1 MVRSP
6 REIPFAMALA
16 AGLLVLA
23 ACGSSSS
30 TSDTV
35 GADVPGDVPAD
46 VHSDIASPDVR
57 PDVPVVDIAND
68 PAPMD
73 AADVPAIDVPADVP
87 VDTGPDI
94 DFDAFPPPLTPEQ
107 LGFQAVEAPWSGS
120 VIYFNTWGSGD
131 GTDEG
136 KDAIRMIRPNVDP
149 AGSTMG
155 VRARAFS
162 FWTFGIRSD
171 GTIAFAS
178 ADPLKDTHYP
188 DLANL
193 GNAIQN
199 TYLWGPAADD
209 VPQQISFGRVNDEC
223 HVFLPDNKT
232 LLMCRRAKFYG
243 VETPGAEPAIQWF
256 NDPYRLVSLDTQA
269 GTNTWLSPL
278 NPLVNDLSAW
288 PRDDGTLLFT
298 RFFADEMKSSL
309 YSMGAD
315 GTPVTLEVEDGNR
328 AIVSQDG
335 KVAWFKKNGSTWRA
349 DWNKL
354 GAAVVV
360 LIGDGKVADDLTPS
374 PDGTQIA
381 YTVADQA
388 HNCSDLYVAKVD
400 GTDEIRILDCSD
412 NANLFISGL
421 RWIETPTIE

>member
-1 MVRSP
+1 M
-6 REIPFAMALA
+6 
-16 AGLLVLA
+16 VLA
-23 ACGSSSS
+23 AALLALVACSSSSS

-35 GADVPGDVPAD
+35 GADVLGDVPAD
-46 VHSDIASPDVR
+46 VPSDVASPDVR
-57 PDVPVVDIAND
+57 PDVPVVDIPHD
-68 PAPMD
+68 PAPVD
-73 AADVPAIDVPADVP
+73 VADVPALDVPADVP

-107 LGFQAVEAPWSGS
+107 LGFKAVEAPWTGQ
-120 VIYFNTWGSGD
+120 VIYFNTWGAGD
-131 GTDEG
+131 GTDDG
-136 KDAIRMIRPNVDP
+136 KDGIWMIRPEGGPWV
-149 AGSTMG
+149 A
-155 VRARAFS
+155 RARAFS
-162 FWTFGIRSD
+162 FWTFGVRSD

-199 TYLWGPAADD
+199 TYLWGPAADA
-209 VPQQISFGRVNDEC
+209 VPTQISFGRVNDEC
-223 HVFLPDNKT
+223 HVFLPDGKT

-243 VETPGAEPAIQWF
+243 VETPGGDPEIQWF
-256 NDPYRLVSLDTQA
+256 NDPYRLVSLDTTT
-269 GTNTWLSPL
+269 GMNTWLSPL
-278 NPLVNDLSAW
+278 NPVVNDLSAW
-288 PRDDGTLLFT
+288 PREDGTLLFT

-315 GTPVTLEVEDGNR
+315 GNSTLEVEDGNR
-328 AIVSQDG
+328 AIVSPDG
-335 KVAWFKKNGSTWRA
+335 KVAWFNKAAKTWRA

-360 LIGDGKVADDLTPS
+360 PIGNDKIVGDLTPS

-400 GTDEIRILDCSD
+400 GTEEELILQCSA

-421 RWIETPTIE
+421 RWVDTPTIE